1 MENNIKIAIVPGS
14 FDPITAGH
22 IDIVSRAAELYD
34 KVYLAVMINDQK
46 NYMFTMEQRTEIA
59 KAAVSVI
66 DNVEVISSDGML
78 WELAKRLGAVAIVKG
93 YRNDTDLEYE
103 KRMAEFN
110 SEKNPDAMTVLLKS
124 KVELASLS
132 STYVR
137 EKIKNK
143 ERIDGLLPQEAVDII
158 KKLTDL

>member
-59 KAAVSVI
+59 KAAIVGI
-66 DNVEVISSDGML
+66 DNVEVISSEGML
-78 WELAKRLGAVAIVKG
+78 WELAKTLGAVAIVKG

-110 SEKNPDAMTVLLKS
+110 SEKYPNAMTVLLKS
-124 KVELASLS
+124 KDELASLS

-137 EKIKNK
+137 EKIQNK
-143 ERIDGLLPQEAVDII
+143 ECIDGLLPQGAVDII